1 MRGIV
6 GAALVGMLGFASPA
20 WAEQLELRCSQDTG
34 QMYVRDGDNV
44 INVDSGD
51 GPGIT
56 LSLDLESK
64 TFPWVGTP
72 GVFMIDDRSIV
83 AMHASEEH
91 HGVWDIDRA
100 SGRMVAVSHSDRG
113 GAWIVNRIEGRC
125 TGPNGVAPF

>member
-6 GAALVGMLGFASPA
+6 CAALVGMLGFASPTG
-20 WAEQLELRCSQDTG
+20 AEQLELRCSQDAG
-34 QMYVRDGDNV
+34 EMYVRDGDNV

-64 TFPWVGTP
+64 TFPWMETP

-100 SGRMVAVSHSDRG
+100 SGRVVAVTHSDRG

-125 TGPNGVAPF
+125 TGPDGVTPF